1 MSGESGIAKESRMA
15 ERKNILVVDDEQI
28 IREAV
33 SAYLE
38 KQGCH
43 VFQAETGQE
52 ALQIFQRESI
62 AFVILDLMLP
72 DFSGEEVCIQI
83 RKESRV
89 PVIMLT
95 AKTVETDMLNGL
107 NIGADDYITK
117 PFSLKNLYARMQ
129 AVWRRT
135 LEHSVSVSS
144 RESWNHGDLVIDRDR
159 KEVRKQDK
167 PVAVTPIEWKLL
179 TAFTRYPQKV
189 FTREDLIELA
199 FGLDF
204 SGYDRVIDTH
214 VKNLRKKL
222 EDDPKQPVYICT
234 VHGMGYKFGGSRE

>member
-1 MSGESGIAKESRMA
+1 M
-15 ERKNILVVDDEQI
+15 

-33 SAYLE
+33 SSYLK

-43 VFQAETGQE
+43 VFQAEIGKE
-52 ALQIFQRESI
+52 ALQIFRRESI

-72 DFSGEEVCIQI
+72 DLSGEDVCIQI

-95 AKTVETDMLNGL
+95 AKTMETDMLNGL
-107 NIGADDYITK
+107 DIGADDYITK
-117 PFSLKNLYARMQ
+117 PFSLKNLYARMR

-135 LEHSVSVSS
+135 LEHPVLVSS
-144 RESWNHGDLVIDRDR
+144 RVSWNHGDLVIDKDR
-159 KEVRKQDK
+159 KEVCKQGK
-167 PVAVTPIEWKLL
+167 PVALTPIEWKLL
-179 TAFTRYPQKV
+179 TALTRYPQKV

-234 VHGMGYKFGGSRE
+234 VHGMGYKFGGFRE

>member
-1 MSGESGIAKESRMA
+1 M
-15 ERKNILVVDDEQI
+15 
-28 IREAV
+28 
-33 SAYLE
+33 
-38 KQGCH
+38 
-43 VFQAETGQE
+43 FQAETGRE
-52 ALQIFQRESI
+52 ALQVFQRESI
-62 AFVILDLMLP
+62 SFVILDLMLP
-72 DFSGEEVCIQI
+72 DFSGEEVCIRI

-95 AKTVETDMLNGL
+95 AKTMETDMLNGL
-107 NIGADDYITK
+107 DIGADDYITK

-135 LEHSVSVSS
+135 LEASGTCFQPCVLESRVSC
-144 RESWNHGDLVIDRDR
+144 DDQDR
-159 KEVRKQDK
+159 KEVCKQEK
-167 PVAVTPIEWKLL
+167 PIAVTPIEWKLL
-179 TAFTRYPQKV
+179 NAFTRYPQKV

-234 VHGMGYKFGGSRE
+234 VHGMGYKFGGFRE

>member
-1 MSGESGIAKESRMA
+1 MPEESGLPGEGRMTDG
-15 ERKNILVVDDEQI
+15 KNILVVDDEQM

-33 SAYLE
+33 SSYLE

-43 VFQAETGQE
+43 VFQAETGKE

-72 DFSGEEVCIQI
+72 DLSGEDVCIQI

-95 AKTVETDMLNGL
+95 AKTMETDMLNGL
-107 NIGADDYITK
+107 DIGADDYITK

-129 AVWRRT
+129 AVWRQA
-135 LEHSVSVSS
+135 LEHPVLVSS
-144 RESWNHGDLVIDRDR
+144 RVSWNHGDLVIDQDR
-159 KEVRKQDK
+159 KEVCKQGK
-167 PVAVTPIEWKLL
+167 PVALTPIEWKLL
-179 TAFTRYPQKV
+179 TALTRYPQKV

-234 VHGMGYKFGGSRE
+234 VHGMGYKFGGFRE